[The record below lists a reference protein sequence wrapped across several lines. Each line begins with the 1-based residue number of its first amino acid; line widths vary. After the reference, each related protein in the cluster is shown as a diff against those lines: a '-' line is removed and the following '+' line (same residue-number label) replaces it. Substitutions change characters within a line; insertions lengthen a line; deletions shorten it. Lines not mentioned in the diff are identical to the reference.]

1 MASPAK
7 IREALIKLMGA
18 KKANREVMGGQGIPA
33 TLDDLNSAELGVRQA
48 RQQAREVQGVDPLT
62 TKAANIDEPRQKVYQ
77 LQQFEDDA
85 YGQEGMVLKDQ
96 KGFNRED
103 AITRGTGSEVTT
115 TRSDPFGGP
124 DYTQKTILDDI
135 EGAAP
140 NTAYPKLIEEFEQ
153 LVGRSPTPDEINNR
167 PLMERIVQSIKGPR
181 KTPTEDDIPF

>member
-33 TLDDLNSAELGVRQA
+33 TPDDLNSAELGVRQA
-48 RQQAREVQGVDPLT
+48 RQEARQAQSGDPLA
-62 TKAANIDEPRQKVYQ
+62 TKAAN
-77 LQQFEDDA
+77 
-85 YGQEGMVLKDQ
+85 
-96 KGFNRED
+96 
-103 AITRGTGSEVTT
+103 
-115 TRSDPFGGP
+115 
-124 DYTQKTILDDI
+124 
-135 EGAAP
+135 
-140 NTAYPKLIEEFEQ
+140 IEEFEQ